1 VSEICFMDAVSMARA
16 IRTRELSVSDVVDA
30 HIAQIERVNPAVNAI
45 VTTTFDVARIEAA
58 AADAA
63 LSAGHVPG
71 PLFGL
76 PVAHKDSYLTAGV
89 RTTFGSEAY
98 RDFVPTQDS
107 AVVAR
112 QKAAGAITLGKTN
125 LPEFGA
131 GSHTFNAVFG
141 ATHNPW
147 RHGLSAGGSS
157 GGSAAALAAGMV
169 ALADGSDM
177 GGSLRNPA
185 SFCNVVGL
193 RPSMGRVPMS
203 PSAFAFNTQ
212 TVGGP
217 MGRTVS
223 DVALLMSVIAGD
235 SPADPLTVNE
245 DGARFAELPEM
256 SCQGMRV
263 AVSPTLGGL
272 PFEPAVLQALGNG
285 VRACEALGC
294 IVDEAEPDFTGADH
308 AFEVFRALA
317 FATTYGPVRAEQGDR
332 LKATVR
338 WNVDLGL
345 SLDGAAV
352 AEAERARTRLFARMQ
367 ALLQQYDFLIAPVS
381 QVLPFPVDTEYPAAI
396 AGVEMESY
404 IAWMRSCY
412 RITITGHP
420 ALSLP
425 CGFTDDGLPVGL
437 QIIGRYRGERELL
450 AFARM
455 LERANPVGRRRPPG
469 L

>member
-1 VSEICFMDAVSMARA
+1 
-16 IRTRELSVSDVVDA
+16 
-30 HIAQIERVNPAVNAI
+30 
-45 VTTTFDVARIEAA
+45 
-58 AADAA
+58 
-63 LSAGHVPG
+63 
-71 PLFGL
+71 
-76 PVAHKDSYLTAGV
+76 
-89 RTTFGSEAY
+89 
-98 RDFVPTQDS
+98 
-107 AVVAR
+107 
-112 QKAAGAITLGKTN
+112 
-125 LPEFGA
+125 
-131 GSHTFNAVFG
+131 
-141 ATHNPW
+141 
-147 RHGLSAGGSS
+147 
-157 GGSAAALAAGMV
+157 
-169 ALADGSDM
+169 
-177 GGSLRNPA
+177 
-185 SFCNVVGL
+185 
-193 RPSMGRVPMS
+193 
-203 PSAFAFNTQ
+203 
-212 TVGGP
+212 
-217 MGRTVS
+217 
-223 DVALLMSVIAGD
+223 
-235 SPADPLTVNE
+235 
-245 DGARFAELPEM
+245 
-256 SCQGMRV
+256 
-263 AVSPTLGGL
+263 
-272 PFEPAVLQALGNG
+272 
-285 VRACEALGC
+285 
-294 IVDEAEPDFTGADH
+294 
-308 AFEVFRALA
+308 
-317 FATTYGPVRAEQGDR
+317 VRAEQGDR